1 MSATKPTL
9 DARNVTYRLSLKRG
23 AKVFFEDK
31 DLHTI
36 GKAFDRAWDRFLRT
50 GMLTRHNLQDSR
62 ELIAKR
68 ILAKA
73 NEGDR
78 DEWNLAFQAMRDFL
92 ERGRYEKAEGKP

>member
-1 MSATKPTL
+1 MRETL
-9 DARNVTYRLSLKRG
+9 HTASHEAG
-23 AKVFFEDK
+23 AKMFFEDK

-36 GKAFDRAWDRFLRT
+36 GKAFDRAWDRFLRS

-78 DEWNLAFQAMRDFL
+78 DE
-92 ERGRYEKAEGKP
+92 